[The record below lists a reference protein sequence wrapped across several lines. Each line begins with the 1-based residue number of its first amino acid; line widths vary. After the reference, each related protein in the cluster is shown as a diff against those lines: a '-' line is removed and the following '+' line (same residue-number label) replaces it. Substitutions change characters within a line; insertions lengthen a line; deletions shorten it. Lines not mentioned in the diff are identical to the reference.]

1 MSALKFLLSDEKVF
15 HFLEP
20 FKVAS
25 EKPGQILSMSH
36 FSCSY
41 LLVWK
46 LNKTDHLL

>member
-1 MSALKFLLSDEKVF
+1 MSTLKVLLSDEKVLLL
-15 HFLEP
+15 LES
-20 FKVAS
+20 FEVAS

-46 LNKTDHLL
+46 LKKTDHL